1 MPPLY
6 GELRCWKY
14 WCHKFHNEW

>member
-14 WCHKFHNEW
+14 WGHKFHNEW